1 MSDCSDA
8 NDEIINKAEA
18 LLDQGHAEEAKALLK
33 PLAERDVPEA
43 ILFLGSIS
51 NEDETEE
58 AFDARY
64 ARAIERAASLNHP
77 GAIHQLGVLYDT
89 GDCGYDQDPDRAS
102 LLFKK
107 AADAGHAH
115 SQWIH
120 ACDLLAGHYGFD
132 QDQDKG
138 IALMEQAASNG
149 SAEAHM
155 TIAAWHDNGR
165 YGYEK
170 DMAQRD
176 ALSKQ
181 ALALDDTIFDPWEAM
196 VNVDGY
202 AIRRSMLETYLEDRE
217 QLAERLMRLM
227 QQKGLKTERR
237 WAGSEDGEAVL
248 GLNAKGSIVAWMHLD
263 PDSIDDAKGHDD
275 VHLWQIIQSK

>member
-18 LLDQGHAEEAKALLK
+18 LLDQDHLEEAKALLE
-33 PLAERDVPEA
+33 PLAAQDVPEA

-64 ARAIERAASLNHP
+64 ARAIERAAALNHP
-77 GAIHQLGVLYDT
+77 EAIHQLGVLYDT

-132 QDQDKG
+132 KDQDKG

-155 TIAAWHDNGR
+155 TIAAWHENGR

-170 DMAQRD
+170 DTAQRD
-176 ALSKQ
+176 ALRKQ
-181 ALALDDTIFDPWEAM
+181 ALALDDTTFDPWEEM

-202 AIRRSMLETYLEDRE
+202 EIRRSMLETYLEDRE

-227 QQKGLKTERR
+227 QQKGLTADRK
-237 WAGSEDGEAVL
+237 WAGSQDGEAVV
-248 GLNAKGSIVAWMHLD
+248 GCDANNQIVALMHLNPFEIND
-263 PDSIDDAKGHDD
+263 AKSLDDDA
-275 VHLWQIIQSK
+275 LWDWIND